1 MTQLIFAGRWSPYI
15 VGTLIGVL
23 SWFSFLISK
32 KPLGTS
38 TSYARVSS
46 KLGALFLGDKVYKW
60 KYYQQYKPVL
70 EWQIMLVIGVVIGSF
85 ISAVLSGQFDPS
97 FIPVTD
103 FESVLNQNVLGRIFS
118 AFTGGILLGFGA
130 RWAGGCTS
138 GHGISGAFQLSI
150 ASWISLIAFFVGG
163 VAAAFLIL

>member
-1 MTQLIFAGRWSPYI
+1 MNQLIFAGRWSPYL

-23 SWFSFLISK
+23 SWLSFIISK

-46 KLGALFLGDKVYKW
+46 RLGSLFVGDKVYEW

-70 EWQIMLVIGVVIGSF
+70 EWQTMLVIGIVIGSF
-85 ISAVLSGQFDPS
+85 ISAVLSGEFSLS
-97 FIPVTD
+97 FLPLTD

-118 AFTGGILLGFGA
+118 AFAGGILLGFGA

-138 GHGISGAFQLSI
+138 GHGISGALQLSI

-163 VAAAFLIL
+163 TATAFLIL